1 MTDAH
6 RRLSYEASCQELV
19 RWKSEPECLWL
30 NDCPSQALQQSLK
43 DLDRAFCNFAAGRTG
58 APRFKKRGRHDNFR
72 LPQGCKLEAHHVR
85 VFLPRIGWARIRL
98 SRTVEGA
105 IGAVSV
111 IHRAGRWF
119 ICIQT
124 LRTIE
129 PRGVGIGTVGID
141 LGVTRFATL
150 FDGTKE
156 VVIKSPAPDPGLV
169 SGLRRAERRLS
180 RRSRFGKNWRK
191 ARADV
196 QRIHARI
203 TNQRLDRVHKL
214 TARISKNHA
223 VVCLEKL
230 QIGNMTRRARTGT
243 GDVNCKVYKAALNR
257 AILNQNWFEFR
268 RQLAYKLLWHGG
280 QLVLV
285 PPRYTSRTC
294 PRCRFQSRENRTS
307 QERFSCRSCGYEA
320 NADLVGA
327 MNILRAGHAQLARGD
342 TSLVGASAR
351 EPTEQLAS

>member
-1 MTDAH
+1 MTEAH

-19 RWKSEPECLWL
+19 RWKSDPECVWL

-43 DLDRAFCNFAAGRTG
+43 DLDRAFCNFASGRTG

-72 LPQGCKLEAHHVR
+72 LPQGCKLEAHHAR

-98 SRTVEGA
+98 TRTVEGA

-111 IHRAGRWF
+111 THRAGRWF

-169 SGLRRAERRLS
+169 SGLRRAEPFLAPIRRPLCN
-180 RRSRFGKNWRK
+180 RPPGHDGGAPGGRPAAVVTDFGSG
-191 ARADV
+191 ARDESKRDGPEISAEQTRLYREAKSTFD
-196 QRIHARI
+196 RLAGASLARI
-203 TNQRLDRVHKL
+203 AHYLIQTLEPFVNTDPDGVFALI
-214 TARISKNHA
+214 ARS
-223 VVCLEKL
+223 VRSSERGGYSLE
-230 QIGNMTRRARTGT
+230 GSG
-243 GDVNCKVYKAALNR
+243 
-257 AILNQNWFEFR
+257 
-268 RQLAYKLLWHGG
+268 
-280 QLVLV
+280 
-285 PPRYTSRTC
+285 
-294 PRCRFQSRENRTS
+294 
-307 QERFSCRSCGYEA
+307 
-320 NADLVGA
+320 ADLIVRIVERYLA
-327 MNILRAGHAQLARGD
+327 DHRSIFFAESRLADLMDSLDSFVRAGWPSAQ
-342 TSLVGASAR
+342 SLTFRLGEIWR
-351 EPTEQLAS
+351 